1 MEYTLTVKAVHEWRT
16 GYAAKYGD
24 LPNNREIKTVLVAA
38 CADPDMLQHIAS
50 HLKETWNRRYFW
62 TIEDLDGNPPP
73 PKPPAEKVNI
83 GGVEYNI
90 EADLVD
96 RARQLFEEVSD
107 DE

>member
-1 MEYTLTVKAVHEWRT
+1 
-16 GYAAKYGD
+16 
-24 LPNNREIKTVLVAA
+24 
-38 CADPDMLQHIAS
+38 
-50 HLKETWNRRYFW
+50 
-62 TIEDLDGNPPP
+62 PP